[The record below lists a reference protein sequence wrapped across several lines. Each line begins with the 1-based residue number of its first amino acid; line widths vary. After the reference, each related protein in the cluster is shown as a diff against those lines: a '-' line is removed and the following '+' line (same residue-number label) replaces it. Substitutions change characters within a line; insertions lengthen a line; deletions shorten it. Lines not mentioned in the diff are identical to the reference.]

1 MPAIEYPFIRATPT
15 SPLRPML
22 RIRISNRDTGQHLN
36 TVGLIDTGAD
46 ECAMPAGF
54 AAILGHD
61 LQAGEV
67 KHIAT
72 GNGITPAYTHTC
84 KIEILGA
91 HVAADDPQDVVYVIE
106 ETPIDFLPNLN
117 SVLLGVGDFL
127 GRFVLTVDY
136 PNCVFSIRWP

>member
-22 RIRISNRDTGQHLN
+22 RIRISNRQTGQHLN

-46 ECAMPAGF
+46 ECAMPGGF

-72 GNGITPAYTHTC
+72 GNGITPPYVHTC

-91 HVAADDPQDVVYVIE
+91 DAAADNPDDVVYVIE

-117 SVLLGVGDFL
+117 SVLLGVGNFL

-136 PNCVFSIRWP
+136 PNRVFSVRAP